1 MVINCSSDIKNS
13 MINIQKKMK
22 KKYLFILS
30 TIVLLGF
37 ANCNKDNNEPEP
49 EPIAP
54 VQILVSEEY
63 AIGTGLKI
71 SYYSDEDPFVG
82 YNKIYFTV
90 KDSITGETISNDLEI
105 TILPMMDMGTTQHSC
120 PTEAVVHNS
129 ETNQYETAIVYV
141 MPSNPGTWTLTATVI
156 NNSNGDSGVALFNF
170 DVVQPDEAKLTSFVS
185 NLDPTA
191 SYFIS
196 LIQPTDP
203 KVGENEF
210 EILIN
215 RRASMM
221 SWPYEPYLTVEID
234 PQMPAMNH
242 GSPNNVNP
250 VHIGNGHYKGVANFT
265 MTGWWRINMLI
276 KDGEGSVLTDDVYLD
291 ITFQ

>member
-1 MVINCSSDIKNS
+1 
-13 MINIQKKMK
+13 MK
-22 KKYLFILS
+22 KQYIFILS
-30 TIVLLGF
+30 TLILLSF

-49 EPIAP
+49 EPVLP
-54 VQILVSEEY
+54 EQVLVGEEY

-71 SYYSDEDPFVG
+71 AYYSNENPFVG
-82 YNKIYFTV
+82 YNKVYFTV
-90 KDSITGETISNDLEI
+90 KDSITGETISSDLEI
-105 TILPMMDMGTTQHSC
+105 TILPMMDMGTMQHSC
-120 PTEAVVHNS
+120 PTEAIVLNS
-129 ETNQYETAIVYV
+129 ETDQYESAIVYV
-141 MPSNPGTWTLTATVI
+141 MPSDPGSWTLNTTLI
-156 NNSNGDSGVALFNF
+156 NNSNGNSGVAIFQF
-170 DVVQPDEAKLTSFVS
+170 DVVQPDEAKMTSFVS

-196 LIQPTDP
+196 LIQPENP
-203 KVGENEF
+203 KVGENDF

-221 SWPYEPYLTVEID
+221 SWPYEPYLTVEIE
-234 PQMPAMNH
+234 PEMPAMNH

-276 KDGEGSVLTDDVYLD
+276 KDGEGNNLADDVYLD